1 MSYIRYCKTCGDR
14 ISIRQMPHGQWVAF
28 EPNSDV
34 AHDCYAPAKVVTT
47 KKSDYKNNKNI
58 KTVVDLENKTKI
70 TLNNEI
76 SETITDFNEMLILF
90 NEAIEKKLVLKIE
103 YTREDGEFNERN
115 IEAIKVHNRSF
126 GIYLEAFCQMRE
138 NNRIFKSD
146 RIKSMS
152 STNEYFSE
160 DHRSVGNAFIK
171 DDEAE
176 EQSSYIKE
184 KKVNKKKTNKKRQ
197 MKDST
202 PINKDIKYKDD
213 SSEVGSNI
221 WVILFGVIG
230 TAIIISFFSS

>member
-34 AHDCYAPAKVVTT
+34 AHDCYAPAKVVKT
-47 KKSDYKNNKNI
+47 KNFDYKNNKNI

-76 SETITDFNEMLILF
+76 SETLTDFNEMLVLF
-90 NEAIEKKLVLKIE
+90 NEAIEKKLVLKID
-103 YTREDGEFNERN
+103 YTREDGEFNERK
-115 IEAIKVHNRSF
+115 IEPIKVHNRSF

-146 RIKSMS
+146 RIKSMT
-152 STNEYFSE
+152 STNEYFSG
-160 DHRSVGNAFIK
+160 DHRAVGNAFIK
-171 DDEAE
+171 EDDAE

-184 KKVNKKKTNKKRQ
+184 KKVNKKKTSEKRQ
-197 MKDST
+197 TKDST
-202 PINKDIKYKDD
+202 PINREIKYKENN
-213 SSEVGSNI
+213 SETGADI
-221 WVILFGVIG
+221 WVILFGIIG
-230 TAIIISFFSS
+230 AVTIISFFSS